1 MDIQTIIILAVYSF
15 CLWGYHFIYFYI
27 TEKKDVTTRRYM
39 INEAI
44 LSWIERSFEKKE
56 HLLIIHQLRN
66 VIMAVTFLATTA
78 VLLIG
83 LIFGFSPTALPGPLE
98 HIDYALWLMMFTL
111 IFSFFNFLLC
121 LRHFT
126 RMTFMVRSSP
136 DKLEKIS
143 GLKAEEY
150 LANLFIR
157 GNREYTLGRRSMLYG
172 IVALIWLFNAW
183 IFMFVT
189 IGMTL
194 AFILSYDF

>member
-1 MDIQTIIILAVYSF
+1 MDSQTIIILAVYSF
-15 CLWGYHFIYFYI
+15 CLWGYHYIYFFF
-27 TEKKDVTTRRYM
+27 TEKKDVTTRRST
-39 INEAI
+39 IDEAI
-44 LSWIERSFEKKE
+44 FSWIERSLEKKE

-66 VIMAVTFLATTA
+66 VLMAVTFLATTA
-78 VLLIG
+78 VLLVG

-172 IVALIWLFNAW
+172 IVVLIWLFNAW

>member
-1 MDIQTIIILAVYSF
+1 MDLQTIIILAVYSF
-15 CLWGYHFIYFYI
+15 CLWGYHYIYFFF
-27 TEKKDVTTRRYM
+27 TEKKDVTTRRST
-39 INEAI
+39 IDEAI
-44 LSWIERSFEKKE
+44 FSWIERSLEKKE
-56 HLLIIHQLRN
+56 HLLMIHQLRN
-66 VIMAVTFLATTA
+66 VLMAVTFLATTA
-78 VLLIG
+78 VLLVG

-136 DKLEKIS
+136 EKLEKIS